1 MSDPFIGEIK
11 TLGFNF
17 APRGYAFCWGQSMN
31 LSQNQALFA
40 LLGTYYGGNGTSTFN
55 LPDLRGRV
63 AVGQGQS
70 QTTGTV
76 FNIGAF
82 AGAETTQLTTN
93 QLPTHT
99 HAIQVSLSGLTAQT
113 TIHAIGGA
121 TTRAA
126 NPSGNLWANAATVG
140 TSPVNVA
147 SYAAAT
153 GSGGTAVTMD
163 PTSAS
168 TVVSGSA
175 TAVAGTAGNGQP
187 FTNLPPYLVINYSI
201 ALIGVFPTRS

>member
-11 TLGFNF
+11 SLGFNF
-17 APRGYAFCWGQSMN
+17 APRGYALCQGQQLP

-40 LLGTYYGGNGTSTFN
+40 LIGTFYGGNGTSTFN

-63 AVGQGQS
+63 AVGQGQAA
-70 QTTGTV
+70 TGT
-76 FNIGAF
+76 FYNIGTF
-82 AGAETTQLTTN
+82 AGSESTQLTQT

-99 HAIQVSLSGLTAQT
+99 HPIQVTMTGLSATT

-126 NPSGNLWANAATVG
+126 NPSGNLWANAVTVG
-140 TSPVNVA
+140 TTPVNVT

-153 GSGGTAVTMD
+153 GSGGSAVTMD
-163 PTSAS
+163 PTTA
-168 TVVSGSA
+168 TTAVSGSA
-175 TAVAGTAGNGQP
+175 TAVAGTTGSGLP

-201 ALIGVFPTRS
+201 ALNGIFPTRS